1 MPSFMCRGYA
11 LLDAAGLCMYSSEW
25 VHAPLRPANTTLDTS
40 LLCLVAHL
48 YCQWLGAHLYCQ
60 WLGASP
66 PAQIKDLLGG
76 VRGSKSGNACVSQG
90 RLSKRVVSTA

>member
-48 YCQWLGAHLYCQ
+48 YCQWLGA
-60 WLGASP
+60 SS

>member
-40 LLCLVAHL
+40 LLCLAVRQ
-48 YCQWLGAHLYCQ
+48 CCRWLR
-60 WLGASP
+60 ASP

-90 RLSKRVVSTA
+90 RLSERVVSTA

>member
-11 LLDAAGLCMYSSEW
+11 LLDAAGLCIYFCEW
-25 VHAPLRPANTTLDTS
+25 AYAPLRPANTTLDTS
-40 LLCLVAHL
+40 LLCLVV
-48 YCQWLGAHLYCQ
+48 HLYCQ

-76 VRGSKSGNACVSQG
+76 VRGSKSGNACISPG
-90 RLSKRVVSTA
+90 RLSERVVSTA

>member
-1 MPSFMCRGYA
+1 MPSFMCRGYV

-48 YCQWLGAHLYCQ
+48 YCQWLGA
-60 WLGASP
+60 SP

-90 RLSKRVVSTA
+90 RLSERVVSTA